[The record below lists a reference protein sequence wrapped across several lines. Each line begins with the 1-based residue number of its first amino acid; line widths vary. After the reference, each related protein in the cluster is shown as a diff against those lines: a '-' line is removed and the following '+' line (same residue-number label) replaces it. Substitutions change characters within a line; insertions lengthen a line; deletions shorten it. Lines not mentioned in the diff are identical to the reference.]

1 MDHGN
6 STIIDTIYTLI
17 SKSKKMKKIVTIL
30 ALITLSFSGFVVH
43 AQNGT
48 VASGGNATGSGGSVS
63 YSVGQVF
70 YTTNSGSNGKA
81 SQGVQQVFDL
91 IVPTFSPVA
100 PICYGSS
107 LSPLPTTSNN
117 GITGSWSPAINN
129 LATTTYT
136 FTPDDGQFASTTT
149 LTIVVNLV
157 PSTPLVT
164 ANTPLCASSD
174 LNLTA
179 LSTSYEVNSN
189 SGVAFVDISSTGTSV
204 GFIDDDSES
213 NVTLPSPF
221 IYGGVSY
228 TSARVSNNGVI
239 VLGSSSGEI
248 FYDNTSLPQT
258 GNSTFV
264 GLGSAGNAAICA
276 FWDDLLPGAGGSI
289 TTETIGNKYIVQWTL
304 EDNYNLPG
312 LGTITF
318 QIQLDLVTHQI
329 HLVYSDV
336 VYGSSFIDNGASA
349 TIGLNLSDTY
359 AVLYSHNSPSLVDG
373 QSITFTPS
381 TINYSW
387 TGPNGFTSA
396 LQNPTITSATLAASG
411 TYFVTATNATTGC
424 SQNAQID
431 VTVTPTPVY
440 FADADG
446 DGFGNPNVSL
456 ESCSPIAGYV
466 SDNSDCNDSNNT
478 VYPGA
483 TEICY
488 DALDNDCDGT
498 IDEGCTPI
506 VSVVQTAQC
515 GSTLSFI
522 NQQIYANLVAGAQGY
537 RFRITDMTTMQVQTI
552 DRNLRVF
559 QLTQLTNYAF
569 DRTYQVEV
577 AIRYNNVWQP
587 FYGAPCMVTTPA
599 TTTQVQAA
607 QCGSTLTAIG
617 DIIYANYVP
626 YATGYRFRIT
636 NTLTSAQEEIERPLR
651 EVRITLTSMAEYNTT
666 YTVEVA
672 IRNTNG
678 AYLPYGPVCNVATPS
693 FPTTQLQL
701 SQCDVIITNP
711 NALIY
716 ADSFSG
722 ATTYR
727 FRFTNTSLGYSY
739 QFDRPLRSFELNSV
753 PGLLPGETY
762 SVQVSIEIGGIFG
775 PYGKVCTLT
784 TPGSTRANVNNTKP
798 ELVFNA
804 IVSPNPF
811 GDSFGLEVTTSND
824 QFVEVKIYDMLGKLI
839 QSSRSNTSEISQLT
853 FGANFPS
860 GVYTVIVSQGDNLKT
875 LRVIK
880 R

>member
-1 MDHGN
+1 
-6 STIIDTIYTLI
+6 
-17 SKSKKMKKIVTIL
+17 MKRIVTIL
-30 ALITLSFSGFVVH
+30 AFITLSFSGFVVH

-70 YTTNSGSNGKA
+70 YSANSGSNGKV
-81 SQGVQQVFDL
+81 SQGLQQVFDL

-100 PICYGSS
+100 SICYGGS

-117 GITGSWSPAINN
+117 GITGTWSPAINN

-136 FTPDDGQFASTTT
+136 FTPDDGQFADSTT

-189 SGVAFVDISSTGTSV
+189 SGVAFIDISSTGTSV
-204 GFIDDDSES
+204 GAISDDSES

-221 IYGGVSY
+221 VYGGVSY
-228 TSARVSNNGVI
+228 TSARVGNNGVL
-239 VLGSSSGEI
+239 VFGSSSGDI
-248 FYDNTSLPQT
+248 YYDNTPLPQT
-258 GNSTFV
+258 SGGPFT
-264 GLGSAGNAAICA
+264 GLGDSGNAAVCA
-276 FWDDLLPGAGGSI
+276 FWDDLLPGSGGSI
-289 TTETIGNKYIVQWTL
+289 TTQTIGNTYIVQWTL
-304 EDNYNLPG
+304 EDNYNIPG
-312 LGTITF
+312 VGTITF
-318 QIQLDLVTHQI
+318 QIQLDLVTNEI

-359 AVLYSHNSPSLVDG
+359 AVQYSHNSPSVVDG

-381 TINYSW
+381 SINYSW

-396 LQNPTITSATLAASG
+396 LQNPTINAATVAASG

-424 SQNAQID
+424 SQNAQVD

-440 FADADG
+440 YADVDG

-456 ESCSPIAGYV
+456 ESCSPVAGYV
-466 SDNSDCNDSNNT
+466 SDNTDCNDSNNT

-515 GSTLSFI
+515 GSTLSSI

-537 RFRITDMTTMQVQTI
+537 RFRVTDMTTNQVQTI
-552 DRNLRVF
+552 DRVLRVF

-587 FYGAPCMVTTPA
+587 FYGSPCMVTTPA
-599 TTTQVQAA
+599 TTTQVQSA
-607 QCGSTLTAIG
+607 QCGATLTAIG
-617 DIIYANYVP
+617 DVIYANNVP
-626 YATGYRFRIT
+626 YATGYKFRIT

-651 EVRITLTSMAEYNTT
+651 DVRLTLTSIADYNTT

-678 AYLPYGPVCNVATPS
+678 LYLPYGPVCTVTSPS

-701 SQCDVIITNP
+701 DQCDVAITNL
-711 NALIY
+711 NAIIY

-739 QFDRPLRSFELNSV
+739 QFDRPLRSFELNTV
-753 PGLLPGETY
+753 PGLMPGETY
-762 SVQVSIEIGGIFG
+762 SVQVSIEIDGVFG

-784 TPGSTRANVNNTKP
+784 TPGSTRTNASDSKP

-811 GDSFGLEVTTSND
+811 GDSFGLEVTTNAD
-824 QFVEVKIYDMLGKLI
+824 QLIEVKIYDMLGKLI

-860 GVYTVIVSQGDNLKT
+860 GVYSVIVSQGENIKT

>member
-1 MDHGN
+1 
-6 STIIDTIYTLI
+6 
-17 SKSKKMKKIVTIL
+17 MKKIVTIL
-30 ALITLSFSGFVVH
+30 AFITLSFSGFVVH

-70 YTTNSGSNGKA
+70 YTTNSGSNGKV

-91 IVPTFSPVA
+91 IEPVFSPVA
-100 PICYGSS
+100 SICYGGS

-136 FTPDDGQFASTTT
+136 FTPDNGQFASTTT
-149 LTIVVNLV
+149 LTVVVNLL

-164 ANTPLCASSD
+164 ANTPLCAISN

-179 LSTSYEVNSN
+179 LSSSYEMNSN
-189 SGVAFVDISSTGTSV
+189 SGVSFIDISSTGASV
-204 GFIDDDSES
+204 GPIGDDSES

-221 IYGGVSY
+221 VYGGVSY
-228 TSARVSNNGVI
+228 TSARVGNNGVI
-239 VLGSSSGEI
+239 VLGSSSGDI
-248 FYDNTSLPQT
+248 YYDNTSLPQT

-264 GLGSAGNAAICA
+264 GLGSAGNSAICA
-276 FWDDLLPGAGGSI
+276 FWDDLLPGPGGSI
-289 TTETIGNKYIVQWTL
+289 TTQTIGDKYIIQWTL
-304 EDNYNLPG
+304 EDNYNIPG
-312 LGTITF
+312 VGAITF
-318 QIQLDLVTHQI
+318 QVQLDLVTNQI

-359 AVLYSHNSPSLVDG
+359 AVQYSHNSASVVDG

-381 TINYSW
+381 AINYAW

-396 LQNPTITSATLAASG
+396 LQNPTIISATVAASG
-411 TYFVTATNATTGC
+411 TYFVTATNAATGC
-424 SQNAQID
+424 SQSAQVD

-440 FADADG
+440 YVDADG
-446 DGFGNPNVSL
+446 DGFGNPAVSL

-466 SDNSDCNDSNNT
+466 SDNTDCNDSNNT

-483 TEICY
+483 PEICY
-488 DALDNDCDGT
+488 DALDNDCNGT
-498 IDEGCTPI
+498 IDEGCVPI

-515 GSTLSFI
+515 GSTLTSI

-537 RFRITDMTTMQVQTI
+537 RFRVTDMTTMQVQTI
-552 DRNLRVF
+552 DKVLRVF

-617 DIIYANYVP
+617 DIIYANNVP
-626 YATGYRFRIT
+626 YATGYKFRIT

-678 AYLPYGPVCNVATPS
+678 AYLPYGPVCNVTTPS

-701 SQCDVIITNP
+701 SHCDVIITNP
-711 NALIY
+711 NAIIY

-784 TPGSTRANVNNTKP
+784 TPGSTRANANSTKP

-860 GVYTVIVSQGDNLKT
+860 GVYSVIVSQGDDLKT